1 MYCMNHYYNV
11 KFNVL
16 FFFCKLHM
24 IYKLQIFYF
33 NLLMRYLLCYNVRTL
48 TFFILYHR
56 NNIIMNLNHKI
67 EAIYIIEDMHFYV
80 WICFYYY
87 YYLFIFLQISWIW
100 FLVHH
105 LTILLFLSSRN
116 SQEILP
122 DNVRNFISIF

>member
-16 FFFCKLHM
+16 FFCKLHM

-105 LTILLFLSSRN
+105 LTILLFLFSRN